1 MREGEKVKAS
11 DLLVRCLE
19 NEGVEYIWGIPGEE
33 TLDFMDSLSRSTQIT
48 FVPTRHEQGA
58 AFIGDVLGR
67 LTGRAGVCLATLG
80 PGATNA
86 LTGVA
91 DAYLDHSPLVVLT
104 GQVPTPELHK
114 ESHQNIDIV
123 QMFSPVTKWN
133 TRLNRPDVLPEVI
146 RKAFRVAQMEKPGA
160 THVELPDNIIQMET
174 DALPM
179 PITSSGYSVP
189 NPVSVQRA
197 IEILKNAKR
206 PMILAGN
213 GVIRRRASPHL
224 RQLAEKLDIPVTNT
238 FMGKG
243 NVDYNDE
250 LAMSTVGLT
259 SRDLRL
265 SGLDRADVVL
275 CVGYDLVE
283 YAPVDW
289 NPDRKKC
296 VLHVDTLPAEVDSHY
311 NPEVEIVS
319 DIGPSLDALAGAA
332 DFTIEY
338 EGRTKLRDTVQHEMS
353 RHADDTSFPLKPQ
366 KVLADLRS
374 VLDPEDILVSDTGAH
389 KLWIARMFPAY
400 NPNTVIISNGLA
412 TMGIAVPGAIA
423 AKTVYPDRNVVAVSG
438 DGGFMMNSQELETA
452 KRLGTAF
459 VTVLWVDGQYGSID
473 YKQRNKFGHA
483 FGTGFTNPDFVK
495 YAESFG
501 LPAWRVTEASEL
513 QPTLRKA
520 LSANLPSVVEVPV
533 DYRENLTL
541 SAKLGESA
549 AIG

>member
-1 MREGEKVKAS
+1 MKAS

-91 DAYLDHSPLVVLT
+91 DAYLDRSPLVVLT

-123 QMFSPVTKWN
+123 QMFRPVTKWN

-174 DALPM
+174 DAQPM

-197 IEILKNAKR
+197 VEILKNAKR

-243 NVDYNDE
+243 NVDYNDD

-289 NPDRKKC
+289 NPDKKKC

-319 DIGPSLDALAGAA
+319 DIGPSLDAIAGAA

-423 AKTVYPDRNVVAVSG
+423 AKMVYPDRNVVAVSG

-513 QPTLRKA
+513 QSTLRKA
-520 LSANLPSVVEVPV
+520 LAANLPSVVEVPV

>member
-1 MREGEKVKAS
+1 MKAS

-91 DAYLDHSPLVVLT
+91 DAYLDRSPLVVLT

-123 QMFSPVTKWN
+123 QMFRPVTKWN

-197 IEILKNAKR
+197 VEILKNAKR

-213 GVIRRRASPHL
+213 GVVRRRASPHL

-243 NVDYNDE
+243 NVDYNDD

-289 NPDRKKC
+289 NPDMKKC
-296 VLHVDTLPAEVDSHY
+296 VLHVDTVPAEVDSHY

-319 DIGPSLDALAGAA
+319 DIGPSLDALAQAA

-459 VTVLWVDGQYGSID
+459 VTVLWVDGQYGSIE

-501 LPAWRVTEASEL
+501 LPAWRVREASEL